1 MPFKLNCY
9 WKQAARVQQVMAEAP
24 EARDSELLRW
34 LAAGDEKSFTLLY
47 RRYQGELYRF
57 ALHMTGSPESA
68 ADVVQETFLA
78 VIRGDARFD
87 PARGAA
93 RAFLFGIAR
102 NHVRRLQV
110 KESRFVPL
118 PDVDIE
124 SITALSNGNG
134 NGNGSHAATSAG
146 GIETEQVD
154 LSRDEIVQQLRAA
167 VARLPEHYREAVT
180 LCDLQGKTYEQAA
193 ALLDCPIGTVRSRLN
208 RARDLLMEK
217 IGSKNAVGYRAATS
231 KVVRSTG
238 R

>member
-1 MPFKLNCY
+1 
-9 WKQAARVQQVMAEAP
+9 MAEGP

-57 ALHMTGSPESA
+57 ALYMTGSPESA

-78 VIRGDARFD
+78 VIRGDAKFD

-93 RAFLFGIAR
+93 PAFLFGIAR
-102 NHVRRLQV
+102 NHVRRLQA
-110 KESRFVPL
+110 KDSRFVPL
-118 PDVDIE
+118 PDSDIE
-124 SITALSNGNG
+124 SLTGLSNGNG
-134 NGNGSHAATSAG
+134 NGNGSHLATSVG
-146 GIETEQVD
+146 GTETEQAD
-154 LSRDEIVQQLRAA
+154 LSRDEIVQRLRAA
-167 VARLPEHYREAVT
+167 VARLPEHYREVVT
-180 LCDLQGKTYEQAA
+180 LCDLQGKSYEQAA

-217 IGSKNAVGYRAATS
+217 MSAKNSVGENAATS
-231 KVVRSTG
+231 KAVRSTG

>member
-1 MPFKLNCY
+1 MLLKLNCY
-9 WKQAARVQQVMAEAP
+9 WKQAARVQQGMAEGP

-57 ALHMTGSPESA
+57 ALYMTGSPESA

-78 VIRGDARFD
+78 VIRGDAKFD

-93 RAFLFGIAR
+93 PAFLFGIAR

-118 PDVDIE
+118 PDLDIE
-124 SITALSNGNG
+124 SITARSNGNG
-134 NGNGSHAATSAG
+134 NGNGSHAATSVG

-154 LSRDEIVQQLRAA
+154 LSRDEIVQRLRAA

-180 LCDLQGKTYEQAA
+180 LCDLQGKSYEQAA

-208 RARDLLMEK
+208 RARDLLVEK
-217 IGSKNAVGYRAATS
+217 MGSKNAVGEKAATS